1 MTSLRE
7 PPVRVD
13 PGDEREVD
21 LRSAWARIA
30 ARWWLPVGGLVLG
43 ILAGV
48 LLGVSG
54 GQVWRAETLVYLG
67 QPFTPAGGGVIPNSI
82 ATNPRIV
89 GEVIRSEAALRAASQ
104 ASGIPVSKLRG
115 NISTSPIVAAGQT
128 RQGTTLY
135 EIAVQGDA
143 PRRVE
148 RAADALAER
157 VSGVA
162 GDYVEEKVETL
173 EDQIAADEQELAGIN
188 RRLNIA
194 AQEQTRVL
202 ASQDLPEVER
212 LLIVTSLNSTLS
224 ALEQRRG
231 TIQEDLLTARQ
242 LLSLATRVEQSRVI
256 EPAVAAKTT
265 ARSARNAALVGG
277 LIGLLLG
284 AVAALA
290 AEPFLARRNQA
301 SAR

>member
-1 MTSLRE
+1 MTVLRDR
-7 PPVRVD
+7 PAALD
-13 PGDEREVD
+13 PEAEREVD
-21 LRSAWARIA
+21 LRSAWARLVE
-30 ARWWLPVGGLVLG
+30 RWWLPVGGL
-43 ILAGV
+43 
-48 LLGVSG
+48 LLGVLAGILLAVGG
-54 GQVWRAETLVYLG
+54 GQVWKAETLVYLG

-89 GEVIRSEAALRAASQ
+89 GEIVRSEAALRAASR
-104 ASGIPVSKLRG
+104 ASDIPVAKLRG
-115 NISTSPIVAAGQT
+115 SISTAPIVAAGQA

-135 EIAVQGDA
+135 EIGVQGDA

-148 RAADALAER
+148 RAADALASR

-162 GDYVEEKVETL
+162 GDYVEEKIETL
-173 EDQIAADEQELAGIN
+173 DAQIAADEQELDGIN

-194 AQEQTRVL
+194 SQEQTRVL
-202 ASQDLPEVER
+202 GNRELPEVER
-212 LLIVTSLNSTLS
+212 LLIITSLNSTLS

-242 LLSLATRVEQSRVI
+242 LRSLATKVEQSRVV

-265 ARSARNAALVGG
+265 ARSGRNSALVGG
-277 LIGLLLG
+277 LVGLLLG

-290 AEPFLARRNQA
+290 AEPFLARRNRA
-301 SAR
+301 PAP

>member
-1 MTSLRE
+1 MTALRDR
-7 PPVRVD
+7 PAALD
-13 PGDEREVD
+13 PDAEREVD
-21 LRSAWARIA
+21 LRSAWERIA
-30 ARWWLPVGGLVLG
+30 SRWWLPAGGL
-43 ILAGV
+43 
-48 LLGVSG
+48 LLGVLAGILLAVGG

-89 GEVIRSEAALRAASQ
+89 GEIVRSEAALRAASQ
-104 ASGIPVSKLRG
+104 ASDIPVSRLRG
-115 NISTSPIVAAGQT
+115 SISTAPIVAAGQT

-135 EIAVQGDA
+135 EIAVQGEA

-148 RAADALAER
+148 RAADALAAR

-162 GDYVEEKVETL
+162 GDYVEEKIETL

-194 AQEQTRVL
+194 SQEQTRVL
-202 ASQDLPEVER
+202 GNRELPEVER

-231 TIQEDLLTARQ
+231 TVQEDLLTARQ
-242 LLSLATRVEQSRVI
+242 LLSLATKVEQSRVV

-265 ARSARNAALVGG
+265 ARSGRTSALVGG

-290 AEPFLARRNQA
+290 AEPFLARRNRA
-301 SAR
+301 HAR